1 MTGNL
6 VSSLI
11 VLTVGS
17 ANSMTAI
24 VTTQIKVSYM
34 STQKIK
40 LAVINLVLVTYPVK
54 PINLFN
60 NRIYVTKVL
69 PPLKMTKNIATTS
82 TVHKFLTN
90 I

>member
-17 ANSMTAI
+17 TNSMTAI

-40 LAVINLVLVTYPVK
+40 LAVTNLVLVTYPVK

>member
-1 MTGNL
+1 M
-6 VSSLI
+6 
-11 VLTVGS
+11 LTVGS
-17 ANSMTAI
+17 PNSMTAI
-24 VTTQIKVSYM
+24 VTTQEIIKIKVPYV

-40 LAVINLVLVTYPVK
+40 LAAIHLALVTYPVK
-54 PINLFN
+54 PVNLFN

-69 PPLKMTKNIATTS
+69 PSLKRTKNIATTS

>member
-17 ANSMTAI
+17 TNSMTAI

>member
-1 MTGNL
+1 M
-6 VSSLI
+6 
-11 VLTVGS
+11 LTVGS

-24 VTTQIKVSYM
+24 VTTKIKVSYT